1 MLRLQSIKS
10 QIEPIATAGFYVA
23 LRVGFSF
30 PESEMN
36 ALPDGWVEHYTTHGL
51 VVADPI
57 LKWAY
62 GNSGVARLSELG
74 LPDPQKVLPR
84 AVKHGLGFG
93 AVASIMGPN
102 DQGRRSYGFFFR
114 ADREMSEPELQTLQ
128 ELLHEVHFWRE
139 EGKSLTAAEI
149 QALKMQAAGLRLKQV
164 AAELGI
170 SESAVKARL
179 NNAKR
184 KLAAKTLSQALSI
197 AAARRLI

>member
-30 PESEMN
+30 PEAEMN
-36 ALPDGWVEHYTTHGL
+36 ALPDDWVEHYTTHGL
-51 VVADPI
+51 VVSDPI

-62 GNSGVARLSELG
+62 ANSGVARLSELG
-74 LPDPQKVLPR
+74 LPDPQLVLPR
-84 AVKHGLGFG
+84 AGSHGLGFG
-93 AVASIMGPN
+93 AVVSIMGPG

-114 ADREMSEPELQTLQ
+114 ADREMSGSEMMILQ
-128 ELLHEVHFWRE
+128 ELLHEVHFWRD
-139 EGKSLTAAEI
+139 EGKSLTAAEV
-149 QALKMQAAGLRLKQV
+149 QALQMQASGMRLKQV
-164 AAELGI
+164 AAALGI

-179 NNAKR
+179 TNAKR